1 MITETGVRSFEN
13 SCLLYEKICLYCGI
27 AAAVFLLLTVILF
40 FILHIPQVFGELTG
54 RTARRA
60 VRKITDSNLQRDK
73 TAALSAVQRIPA
85 AFMAETA
92 ALPTDERRTAGPG
105 TEAYEN
111 AEYLCDSEKGICGF
125 KKQDGDSHE

>member
-1 MITETGVRSFEN
+1 MITETGVRNFEN

-85 AFMAETA
+85 VFMAETA
-92 ALPTDERRTAGPG
+92 ALPTEKRRMAGPG
-105 TEAYEN
+105 TEVCGKAK
-111 AEYLCDSEKGICGF
+111 YLRDSEKGICDFG
-125 KKQDGDSHE
+125 KQGGGSYE

>member
-1 MITETGVRSFEN
+1 MITGTGNFEN
-13 SCLLYEKICLYCGI
+13 ACLWYEKICLYCGI

-73 TAALSAVQRIPA
+73 AAALSAAQRMPA

-92 ALPTDERRTAGPG
+92 ALPTEKRRVAGPG

-111 AEYLCDSEKGICGF
+111 TEDLRDSEKGVGDF
-125 KKQDGDSHE
+125 GRQGGDSHE